1 MKIIEINDIVTSI
14 KNSQLLSVSKDFE
27 SSQKLSSLKL
37 IWDNYN
43 NMHEKSVEEIH
54 YLSFLS
60 EYYEKIIP
68 KQD

>member
-1 MKIIEINDIVTSI
+1 MKIIEINEIVTSI

-43 NMHEKSVEEIH
+43 NMHEKSVEEIN

>member
-43 NMHEKSVEEIH
+43 NMHEKSVEEIN
-54 YLSFLS
+54 YLSILS